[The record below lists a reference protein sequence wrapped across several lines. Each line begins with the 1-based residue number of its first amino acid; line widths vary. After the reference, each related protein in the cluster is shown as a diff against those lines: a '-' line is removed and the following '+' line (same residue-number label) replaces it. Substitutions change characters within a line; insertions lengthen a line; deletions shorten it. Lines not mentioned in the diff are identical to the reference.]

1 MLLRCERYGRKLS
14 LLLTDIDHFKSVN
27 DTYGH
32 PVGDKVLKRVAQV
45 LAAQA
50 RRTDLVARYGGEEFA
65 MLLYDVDVPAVD
77 KLAERIRKGVVALA
91 LEHRDS
97 RVGVVTISI
106 GAAVVE
112 PSAERRARGA
122 VQLADEAL
130 YQAKT
135 RGRNR
140 VEVLAAD
147 AHKALETGVFAK
159 QSGLR

>member
-1 MLLRCERYGRKLS
+1 VTEPG
-14 LLLTDIDHFKSVN
+14 
-27 DTYGH
+27 
-32 PVGDKVLKRVAQV
+32 
-45 LAAQA
+45 
-50 RRTDLVARYGGEEFA
+50 DLVARYGGEEFA
-65 MLLYDVDVPAVD
+65 VLLYDVDPSGVES
-77 KLAERIRKGVVALA
+77 LAERMRKAVVALA

-97 RVGVVTISI
+97 RVGVVTISV

-112 PSAERRARGA
+112 PSVDRRARGA